1 MSSVQRI
8 GLLVAVVVATL
19 VVYLVTQCSVQ
30 EEAET
35 QAHDEA
41 REEAWKTR
49 ITAGPYLQVCRREV
63 QLAGKDSDGWWGERL
78 RLLGRS
84 APEALGPAVTP
95 LGCLVLATASV
106 Q

>member
-19 VVYLVTQCSVQ
+19 VVYPVTQGSVQ

-35 QAHDEA
+35 QARDEA

-63 QLAGKDSDGWWGERL
+63 QLAGKDSDGWGERL

>member
-1 MSSVQRI
+1 MVI
-8 GLLVAVVVATL
+8 ATL
-19 VVYLVTQCSVQ
+19 VVYPVTQGSVQ

-35 QAHDEA
+35 QARDEA

-49 ITAGPYLQVCRREV
+49 ITAGPYFQVCRREV
-63 QLAGKDSDGWWGERL
+63 QLAGKDSDGWRGERL